1 MISYFDDYISSD
13 FSENYW
19 FDEAS
24 IIASDLLSDFSVL
37 DWQDLEKIIEY
48 KDRPWIEKLSY
59 LLGDFDNQ
67 HSINI
72 LLKILEKDDDV
83 AIYAISSLSEIIG
96 KNNVFIAENSIEF
109 QNLLL
114 KLKSYSHWDD
124 SKINKIILENAIK
137 NIGSYVGLNDSE
149 TQHFQT

>member
-67 HSINI
+67 YSRNI
-72 LLKILEKDDDV
+72 LLRILEKDDDV
-83 AIYAISSLSEIIG
+83 AI
-96 KNNVFIAENSIEF
+96 
-109 QNLLL
+109 
-114 KLKSYSHWDD
+114 
-124 SKINKIILENAIK
+124 
-137 NIGSYVGLNDSE
+137 
-149 TQHFQT
+149 

>member
-19 FDEAS
+19 FGEAS

-37 DWQDLEKIIEY
+37 DWQDLEKIIDY

-67 HSINI
+67 YSINI
-72 LLKILEKDDDV
+72 LLK
-83 AIYAISSLSEIIG
+83 
-96 KNNVFIAENSIEF
+96 N
-109 QNLLL
+109 
-114 KLKSYSHWDD
+114 
-124 SKINKIILENAIK
+124 
-137 NIGSYVGLNDSE
+137 
-149 TQHFQT
+149 